1 MNLKDFTIGVVTGM
15 AAAVIVKEMSNR
27 VAPFANPDQILANIK
42 DEFKNTHQLMVLGFT

>member
-27 VAPFANPDQILANIK
+27 VAPFANPDHILANIK
-42 DEFKNTHQLMVLGFT
+42 DEFKNMHQLMVPGFT